1 MNTAFFGDG
10 PSRRSTPVKI
20 LLAAAAMAFLPMG
33 AMAQEPPTDVPPPAV
48 EDVNPVPDLAPAPEA
63 VEEAPAVE
71 EAAGEEE
78 VTETENPFGLAHMWE
93 TADWVGRSV
102 FIVMVLMFSGVV
114 YISVTKIIDQNSLLA
129 QMKRLGGFWEASSLD
144 EGLDQLGPKNA
155 FRAIAEGAIAQANSA
170 QAGLGAR
177 ISRGDRT
184 SHQVGI
190 ELERINARLQAGM
203 AFLGT
208 VGAICPFVG
217 LMGTVWGIVN
227 ALTRIGMTGD
237 ASIEKV
243 AGPVGEALIQTF
255 IGLLVAVPAVIMYN
269 LLGRRNK
276 NISDAA
282 RHFAYDVEKLM
293 AGSAHA

>member
-10 PSRRSTPVKI
+10 PSRRSTPVKF

-33 AMAQEPPTDVPPPAV
+33 ALAQEPPTDVAPPAV
-48 EDVNPVPDLAPAPEA
+48 EDVNPVPAVDAPAPEA
-63 VEEAPAVE
+63 VAEAPAE
-71 EAAGEEE
+71 EAAEGEA
-78 VTETENPFGLAHMWE
+78 VETENPFGLKHMWE
-93 TADWVGRSV
+93 SADMIGRSV
-102 FIVMVLMFSGVV
+102 FIVMVLMFSGTV
-114 YISVTKIIDQNSLLA
+114 YIAVTKVIDQNALYS

-144 EGLDQLGPKNA
+144 EGLDSLGPKNA

-170 QAGLGAR
+170 QAGLG
-177 ISRGDRT
+177 SRLSRNDRT

-190 ELERINARLQAGM
+190 ELERINGRLQAGM
-203 AFLGT
+203 AFLAT

-276 NISDAA
+276 NLSDAA

-293 AGSAHA
+293 VGASHA

>member
-33 AMAQEPPTDVPPPAV
+33 AMAQEPDAPPPAV
-48 EDVNPVPDLAPAPEA
+48 EDVNPVPGLEAPAPEA

-78 VTETENPFGLAHMWE
+78 AEAVENPFGLAHMWE

-144 EGLDQLGPKNA
+144 EGLDQLGSKNA

-177 ISRGDRT
+177 ISAGDRT

-190 ELERINARLQAGM
+190 ELERINHRLQAGM

-293 AGSAHA
+293 ASSARA